1 MFVKMAAKNYFI
13 LMKLILIFSL
23 LVSAV
28 KGIYDCHETAVTP
41 LDDTELIRRSIE
53 QLQLTCKAADA
64 CTACKS
70 RLSIGK
76 VLSLT
81 RPDIVPYVFKRWC
94 TEAMHDAGQCEM
106 NFSPFSADK
115 STLGSD
121 FILMLQSM
129 SPEGLDGDYFCY
141 YHESKCL
148 ERPETPE
155 INLDTMWPPKP
166 KSYSAPVQSG
176 ESFNVLHL
184 GHINLQPDYAVASE
198 ANCSQSLCCSPCSAN
213 FNCPPEGYSM
223 HVSDTKTGVASF
235 FNSSYSRGKFEKGNY
250 VDIFNKDAWCPAHG
264 FGTYLCDVP
273 PVLLNNT
280 LRNIRAFHENLLDF
294 EFAIVTGS
302 AIDHRDRQFL
312 TKNDHMSTQDL
323 AYSAIQCHLHSIPI
337 FPSFG
342 DTYPKH
348 QFAPKSHPLFSS
360 QQWQFDFQ
368 ADLMTRLGW
377 IDSNEVNQIR
387 YSHFGYAVVTDRGLK
402 VISLNSKVWST
413 KNLYN
418 FISTESPDR
427 FGVWSFLVEE
437 LLDSEQNNQRVWIIG
452 EHPPSVDSMPIAS
465 QVFLTIVR
473 RFSPKVI
480 AAILFGHEDEFYQV
494 IYDTDCKET
503 SEGAVAFALM
513 APPISPFQ
521 GSNPGWR
528 YYAVDEDTFDIVN
541 SFTFYTPLN
550 ESYVNSGAEPA
561 WKFGYSARELLDPC
575 ETWAPEEPLW
585 PSFWHSVSMA
595 LLNDSSIAST
605 LEGVRRRWSPYT
617 DCQLID
623 DYRDNLHCL
632 TTSFTLDQKHDC
644 MGSGEQN
651 DFFEPQCLAET
662 PRKLPPY
669 LPPQYY
675 EEYVE
680 SLKAR
685 AVTKHGKKFVDS
697 VTN

>member
-1 MFVKMAAKNYFI
+1 M
-13 LMKLILIFSL
+13 
-23 LVSAV
+23 
-28 KGIYDCHETAVTP
+28 
-41 LDDTELIRRSIE
+41 
-53 QLQLTCKAADA
+53 
-64 CTACKS
+64 
-70 RLSIGK
+70 
-76 VLSLT
+76 
-81 RPDIVPYVFKRWC
+81 
-94 TEAMHDAGQCEM
+94 
-106 NFSPFSADK
+106 
-115 STLGSD
+115 
-121 FILMLQSM
+121 
-129 SPEGLDGDYFCY
+129 
-141 YHESKCL
+141 
-148 ERPETPE
+148 
-155 INLDTMWPPKP
+155 
-166 KSYSAPVQSG
+166 
-176 ESFNVLHL
+176 
-184 GHINLQPDYAVASE
+184 
-198 ANCSQSLCCSPCSAN
+198 
-213 FNCPPEGYSM
+213 
-223 HVSDTKTGVASF
+223 
-235 FNSSYSRGKFEKGNY
+235 
-250 VDIFNKDAWCPAHG
+250 
-264 FGTYLCDVP
+264 
-273 PVLLNNT
+273 
-280 LRNIRAFHENLLDF
+280 
-294 EFAIVTGS
+294 
-302 AIDHRDRQFL
+302 
-312 TKNDHMSTQDL
+312 
-323 AYSAIQCHLHSIPI
+323 
-337 FPSFG
+337 
-342 DTYPKH
+342 
-348 QFAPKSHPLFSS
+348 
-360 QQWQFDFQ
+360 
-368 ADLMTRLGW
+368 
-377 IDSNEVNQIR
+377 
-387 YSHFGYAVVTDRGLK
+387 
-402 VISLNSKVWST
+402 
-413 KNLYN
+413 
-418 FISTESPDR
+418 
-427 FGVWSFLVEE
+427 EE

>member
-1 MFVKMAAKNYFI
+1 
-13 LMKLILIFSL
+13 MKLILIFSL

-250 VDIFNKDAWCPAHG
+250 VDIFNKDAWCPAHE

-360 QQWQFDFQ
+360 QQ
-368 ADLMTRLGW
+368 
-377 IDSNEVNQIR
+377 
-387 YSHFGYAVVTDRGLK
+387 
-402 VISLNSKVWST
+402 
-413 KNLYN
+413 
-418 FISTESPDR
+418 
-427 FGVWSFLVEE
+427 
-437 LLDSEQNNQRVWIIG
+437 
-452 EHPPSVDSMPIAS
+452 
-465 QVFLTIVR
+465 
-473 RFSPKVI
+473 
-480 AAILFGHEDEFYQV
+480 
-494 IYDTDCKET
+494 
-503 SEGAVAFALM
+503 
-513 APPISPFQ
+513 
-521 GSNPGWR
+521 
-528 YYAVDEDTFDIVN
+528 
-541 SFTFYTPLN
+541 
-550 ESYVNSGAEPA
+550 
-561 WKFGYSARELLDPC
+561 
-575 ETWAPEEPLW
+575 
-585 PSFWHSVSMA
+585 
-595 LLNDSSIAST
+595 
-605 LEGVRRRWSPYT
+605 
-617 DCQLID
+617 
-623 DYRDNLHCL
+623 
-632 TTSFTLDQKHDC
+632 
-644 MGSGEQN
+644 
-651 DFFEPQCLAET
+651 
-662 PRKLPPY
+662 
-669 LPPQYY
+669 
-675 EEYVE
+675 
-680 SLKAR
+680 
-685 AVTKHGKKFVDS
+685 
-697 VTN
+697 